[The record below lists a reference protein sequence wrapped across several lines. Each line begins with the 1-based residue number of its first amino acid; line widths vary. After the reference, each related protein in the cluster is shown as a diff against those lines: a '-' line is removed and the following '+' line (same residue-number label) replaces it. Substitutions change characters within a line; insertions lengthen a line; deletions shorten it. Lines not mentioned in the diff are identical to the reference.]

1 MKTLTILLCLLSI
14 TLSTIGADETLLE
27 KNVKRILDPAGY
39 PVSQQ
44 REYLKNYMQPFVT
57 AFGTCMGG
65 AMYHRASVKS
75 LPRFDA
81 GISFVLVPVPDKG
94 KTCLDPGGQ
103 EVASV
108 FGKTSETAIIG
119 GTGVSTLFVP
129 QLHLNLGLFENF
141 ELTVK
146 YLGFSMKEF
155 GDISLWG
162 IGIKYGLIDLIP
174 IPAFPLDVSIQAMLH
189 NFKLGNWIDA
199 GTFGM
204 NLQVSKSFPL
214 FPLGIY
220 GGIGIENSSLTI
232 ETDEIM
238 DAQTGIGDVSID
250 GENSFRLTFGLSYSL
265 AIFTIHADYN
275 IGEYKSV
282 GLGAMITL

>member
-1 MKTLTILLCLLSI
+1 MRILTIIFCLFSI
-14 TLSTIGADETLLE
+14 TLSTIMAAETLLE
-27 KNVKRILDPAGY
+27 KNVKGILDPA
-39 PVSQQ
+39 VTQQ
-44 REYLKNYMQPFVT
+44 REYLKNYMQPFVN

-65 AMYHRASVKS
+65 AMYHRAFVKS
-75 LPRFDA
+75 IPRFDA
-81 GISFVLVPVPDKG
+81 GISFVLLSIPDKG
-94 KTCLDPGGQ
+94 QTCLNPGGQ
-103 EVASV
+103 KVASV
-108 FGKTSETAIIG
+108 FGKTSETAIG

-129 QLHLNLGLFENF
+129 QLHLNLGLIENF

-146 YLGFSMKEF
+146 YLGFSMQEF
-155 GDISLWG
+155 GDITLWG

-174 IPAFPLDVSIQAMLH
+174 VPAFPLDVSIQAMLH
-189 NFKLGNWIDA
+189 NFRLGNWIDA

-220 GGIGIENSSLTI
+220 GGIGFENSSMTI
-232 ETDEIM
+232 ETNEIM
-238 DAQTGIGDVSID
+238 DAQTGIGDISID
-250 GENSFRLTFGLSYSL
+250 GENSFRLTFGFSYSL
-265 AIFTIHADYN
+265 AIFNIHADYN